1 MQNFRRLILT
11 GALFLVV
18 AVSATLLGAVSVSAE
33 MPIFHVVGWGD
44 TLFSI
49 ATRHGTTVHAI
60 MQANNLRNPDF
71 IFVGQRLT
79 IPNGAL
85 PGPLRTTTY
94 IVQQNDTL
102 FSIATRHGT
111 TVSALL
117 QANGLYNYWIYVGQV
132 LKIPGYASPAPVP
145 QPLPQNV
152 YHIVRSGDYLAS
164 IATRYRSTPYSIQIA
179 NKLSNP
185 SFIWTG
191 QKLYIPDGQ
200 PPVNQPATY
209 SPLPPIYVPPVANP
223 PLVVAPP
230 VAPQP
235 VAVQPIPVAPPV
247 VIQPPVPAPVIPNPF
262 SNNWEAVLI
271 TNTVGTGPC
280 SLAAIVVGKN
290 DWPVVV
296 AMTDGSW
303 ISDPKYTGTKPERGP
318 YVVEFAHACTGVWRV
333 IPLGLNIYAD
343 VQLNGGHA
351 EVEFH
356 PRLN

>member
-1 MQNFRRLILT
+1 
-11 GALFLVV
+11 
-18 AVSATLLGAVSVSAE
+18 
-33 MPIFHVVGWGD
+33 
-44 TLFSI
+44 
-49 ATRHGTTVHAI
+49 

-79 IPNGAL
+79 IPGGAL
-85 PGPLRTTTY
+85 PGPLRATTY
-94 IVQQNDTL
+94 VVQQNDTL

-111 TVSALL
+111 TVSALM

-132 LKIPGYASPAPVP
+132 LKIPGYASPAPIP
-145 QPLPQNV
+145 QPLPQSV
-152 YHIVRSGDYLAS
+152 YHIVRSGDYLAA

-200 PPVNQPATY
+200 PPVNPPMA
-209 SPLPPIYVPPVANP
+209 SNLLPPIGVPPVINP
-223 PLVVAPP
+223 PLVIASPVPP
-230 VAPQP
+230 VG
-235 VAVQPIPVAPPV
+235 VQPIPVAPPIV
-247 VIQPPVPAPVIPNPF
+247 VQPPPAPVIPNPYAHA
-262 SNNWEAVLI
+262 WEAVLI
-271 TNTVGTGPC
+271 TNTIGTGPC

-296 AMTDGSW
+296 ATTDGAW

>member
-1 MQNFRRLILT
+1 MRNYRRLILT
-11 GALFLVV
+11 GVLCLVV
-18 AVSATLLGAVSVSAE
+18 ALSVALLGAGNVSADA
-33 MPIFHVVGWGD
+33 PSYHIVGWGD
-44 TLFSI
+44 TLYSI
-49 ATRHGTTVHAI
+49 ATRSGATVHAI

-79 IPNGAL
+79 IPGGAL
-85 PGPLRTTTY
+85 PGPLRATTY
-94 IVQQNDTL
+94 VVQQNDTL

-111 TVSALL
+111 TVSALM

-132 LKIPGYASPAPVP
+132 LKIPGYASPAPIP
-145 QPLPQNV
+145 QPLPQSV
-152 YHIVRSGDYLAS
+152 YHIVRSGDYLAA

-200 PPVNQPATY
+200 PPVNPPMA
-209 SPLPPIYVPPVANP
+209 SNLLPPIGVPPVINP
-223 PLVVAPP
+223 PLVIASPVPP
-230 VAPQP
+230 VG
-235 VAVQPIPVAPPV
+235 VQPIPVAPPIV
-247 VIQPPVPAPVIPNPF
+247 VQPPPAPVIPNPYAHA
-262 SNNWEAVLI
+262 WEAVLI
-271 TNTVGTGPC
+271 TNTIGTGPC

-296 AMTDGSW
+296 ATTDGAW